1 MKYAKFGRTRA
12 KGLTPTL
19 KPNKHGQKGKKSGE
33 KKGKGEGGY
42 TKNFGFRGGPATQI
56 GGYNPHSEI
65 IYPSENIAYICSIM
79 IKKFNI
85 VSSHISYGNT
95 QESPSYEMGI
105 SKYAQM
111 RKDRMKEQKIEMMSE
126 AYKRAERS
134 EDENEMSIIMPIIKR
149 G

>member
-1 MKYAKFGRTRA
+1 MRKKVTFGGDPVR
-12 KGLTPTL
+12 KSVGITPTIII
-19 KPNKHGQKGKKSGE
+19 S
-33 KKGKGEGGY
+33 
-42 TKNFGFRGGPATQI
+42 
-56 GGYNPHSEI
+56 NPFN
-65 IYPSENIAYICSIM
+65 NIPYLCSIM

-85 VSSHISYGNT
+85 VASHISYGAT

-134 EDENEMSIIMPIIKR
+134 EDAMEMLMPIVKR

>member
-1 MKYAKFGRTRA
+1 MQKISVSVGGRLR
-12 KGLTPTL
+12 KSGGITPTVIV
-19 KPNKHGQKGKKSGE
+19 S
-33 KKGKGEGGY
+33 
-42 TKNFGFRGGPATQI
+42 
-56 GGYNPHSEI
+56 S
-65 IYPSENIAYICSIM
+65 PSKNIAYICSIM

-134 EDENEMSIIMPIIKR
+134 EDENEMGIIMPIIKR

>member
-1 MKYAKFGRTRA
+1 MRKKVTFGGDPVR
-12 KGLTPTL
+12 KSVGITPT
-19 KPNKHGQKGKKSGE
+19 
-33 KKGKGEGGY
+33 
-42 TKNFGFRGGPATQI
+42 
-56 GGYNPHSEI
+56 I
-65 IYPSENIAYICSIM
+65 IISNLFKNIAYICSIM

-85 VSSHISYGNT
+85 VASHISYGAT

-126 AYKRAERS
+126 AYRRAERS
-134 EDENEMSIIMPIIKR
+134 EDAMEMLMPIVKR

>member
-1 MKYAKFGRTRA
+1 MQKISVSVGGRLR
-12 KGLTPTL
+12 KSGGITPTL
-19 KPNKHGQKGKKSGE
+19 RVSNNSL
-33 KKGKGEGGY
+33 
-42 TKNFGFRGGPATQI
+42 
-56 GGYNPHSEI
+56 
-65 IYPSENIAYICSIM
+65 YPSKNIAYICSIM

-85 VSSHISYGNT
+85 LSSHISYGNT

-134 EDENEMSIIMPIIKR
+134 EDENEMGIIMPIIKR

>member
-1 MKYAKFGRTRA
+1 MRKKVTFGGDPVR
-12 KGLTPTL
+12 KSGGITPTVRL
-19 KPNKHGQKGKKSGE
+19 SD
-33 KKGKGEGGY
+33 
-42 TKNFGFRGGPATQI
+42 
-56 GGYNPHSEI
+56 
-65 IYPSENIAYICSIM
+65 IYCTPTISTSNLFKNIAYICSVM

-85 VSSHISYGNT
+85 VASHISYGAT

-134 EDENEMSIIMPIIKR
+134 EDAMEMLMPIVKR

>member
-1 MKYAKFGRTRA
+1 MQKKVTFGGDRA
-12 KGLTPTL
+12 RKSGGITPTL
-19 KPNKHGQKGKKSGE
+19 RVSNPF
-33 KKGKGEGGY
+33 
-42 TKNFGFRGGPATQI
+42 KNIP
-56 GGYNPHSEI
+56 
-65 IYPSENIAYICSIM
+65 YICSVM

-85 VSSHISYGNT
+85 VASHISYGAT

-134 EDENEMSIIMPIIKR
+134 EDAMEMLMPIVKR

>member
-1 MKYAKFGRTRA
+1 MNLWKKGKKRGKKGEKGRGAMQKKVTFSMGRA
-12 KGLTPTL
+12 RKSGGITPTL
-19 KPNKHGQKGKKSGE
+19 RVS
-33 KKGKGEGGY
+33 
-42 TKNFGFRGGPATQI
+42 
-56 GGYNPHSEI
+56 NPFK
-65 IYPSENIAYICSIM
+65 NIAYICSVM

-85 VSSHISYGNT
+85 VASHISYGAT

-134 EDENEMSIIMPIIKR
+134 EDAMEMLMPIVKR

>member
-1 MKYAKFGRTRA
+1 MQKISVSVGGRLR
-12 KGLTPTL
+12 KSGGITPTL
-19 KPNKHGQKGKKSGE
+19 RLSNNSL
-33 KKGKGEGGY
+33 Y
-42 TKNFGFRGGPATQI
+42 
-56 GGYNPHSEI
+56 PHSEI
-65 IYPSENIAYICSIM
+65 IYPSKNIAYICSIM

>member
-1 MKYAKFGRTRA
+1 MGRAR
-12 KGLTPTL
+12 KSGGITPTL
-19 KPNKHGQKGKKSGE
+19 RVSSISL
-33 KKGKGEGGY
+33 Y
-42 TKNFGFRGGPATQI
+42 
-56 GGYNPHSEI
+56 PHMFCFL
-65 IYPSENIAYICSIM
+65 PLRVAVGNIAYLCPIM

-85 VSSHISYGNT
+85 VASHISYGAT

-126 AYKRAERS
+126 AYRRAERS
-134 EDENEMSIIMPIIKR
+134 EDAMEMLMPIVKR

>member
-1 MKYAKFGRTRA
+1 M
-12 KGLTPTL
+12 
-19 KPNKHGQKGKKSGE
+19 
-33 KKGKGEGGY
+33 
-42 TKNFGFRGGPATQI
+42 
-56 GGYNPHSEI
+56 
-65 IYPSENIAYICSIM
+65 ENIPYICSIM

-134 EDENEMSIIMPIIKR
+134 EDENEMGIIMPIIKR

>member
-1 MKYAKFGRTRA
+1 MQKISVSVGGRLR
-12 KGLTPTL
+12 KSGGITPTVRV
-19 KPNKHGQKGKKSGE
+19 S
-33 KKGKGEGGY
+33 
-42 TKNFGFRGGPATQI
+42 
-56 GGYNPHSEI
+56 S
-65 IYPSENIAYICSIM
+65 PSKNIAYICSIM

>member
-1 MKYAKFGRTRA
+1 MRKKVTFSMGRAR
-12 KGLTPTL
+12 KSGGITPTMRVSNISCT
-19 KPNKHGQKGKKSGE
+19 PIIS
-33 KKGKGEGGY
+33 
-42 TKNFGFRGGPATQI
+42 TS
-56 GGYNPHSEI
+56 NPFK
-65 IYPSENIAYICSIM
+65 NIAYLCPIM

-85 VSSHISYGNT
+85 VASHISYGAT

-134 EDENEMSIIMPIIKR
+134 EDAMEMLMPIVKR